1 MPSSDA
7 CLVFG
12 NAWASEGIDR
22 PGLSDTYTDTLVK
35 KAASQCNNTM
45 VVLHNAGPR
54 LLDEFADH
62 PNVTAILMAHLPGRE
77 SGTALVK
84 LLYGEASPSGKL
96 PYTLARNASVYGHLL
111 NPDEP
116 ARRFQNFSQ
125 SDFSIY
131 RGRSR
136 RAQVEVEV
144 EVEVA
149 IPASG
154 PIVPGGQADL
164 FDTIAQGSVRV
175 RNTGKM
181 AGAEVQQLAQVA
193 GRRISHRKGNE
204 RLTVVDDDGLAR
216 ATDPTC

>member
-1 MPSSDA
+1 MTLSPYAPHKTTRLSTTTLARRPPSPDVIPSSDA

-54 LLDEFADH
+54 LVNEFADY

-77 SGTALVK
+77 TSKAGQVTALVK

-131 RGRSR
+131 RGCVPRL
-136 RAQVEVEV
+136 QVFRQVQRD
-144 EVEVA
+144 A
-149 IPASG
+149 A
-154 PIVPGGQADL
+154 
-164 FDTIAQGSVRV
+164 
-175 RNTGKM
+175 
-181 AGAEVQQLAQVA
+181 AEVRIRLRSQL
-193 GRRISHRKGNE
+193 HD
-204 RLTVVDDDGLAR
+204 L
-216 ATDPTC
+216 